1 MGTRGCTTPWDRIP
15 CPDLPQVKSGRKD
28 AAREE
33 FQTHRAHHRPEPA
46 ISPDLRQ
53 PSLTELSP
61 VALRQLHRADCGG
74 VDPGQQGAGSRFRHR
89 YRVLKKCLAQGLPD
103 RKAGNSSAP
112 RALLILAGAIAP
124 AKVLRWDQDQ
134 PGAKAPGQR
143 PTRPRRA
150 LRPRR
155 VGRWPS
161 AVRGPAGLQGTVPR
175 GRGKRG
181 SRFLFP
187 PGEVKAPSHCSGRG
201 YRPCHSAA
209 LILVQPGATAPGQ
222 RPTRPRRALL
232 ARRVRRWPVLVPDLP
247 VYRAPCRAGGETR
260 VAFPVPARTDECTV
274 TAAMAGAI
282 APATVL
288 RRDHDRPGAQSPR
301 PAPDPAGASH
311 PPGRALAFRGAWT
324 DRSIGHRPARAGETR
339 VAFPDPAHRGN
350 SFPRTGKISRQAG
363 GRIAVSAAC
372 YRKNCRSRSKI
383 GRNRAARVAAASGTV
398 SRLTTTPLVAAPII
412 PPVA

>member
-143 PTRPRRA
+143 PP
-150 LRPRR
+150 
-155 VGRWPS
+155 
-161 AVRGPAGLQGTVPR
+161 GPAGA
-175 GRGKRG
+175 
-181 SRFLFP
+181 SRR
-187 PGEVKAPSHCSGRG
+187 SG
-201 YRPCHSAA
+201 
-209 LILVQPGATAPGQ
+209 
-222 RPTRPRRALL
+222 
-232 ARRVRRWPVLVPDLP
+232 RRWPTLFPNLP
-247 VYRAPCRAGGETR
+247 VNGAPSRAGGETR
-260 VAFPVPARTDECTV
+260 VAFPAPPVDGPEGLAAFPAPP
-274 TAAMAGAI
+274 ALAPLFPGPAGF
-282 APATVL
+282 
-288 RRDHDRPGAQSPR
+288 SR
-301 PAPDPAGASH
+301 PA
-311 PPGRALAFRGAWT
+311 
-324 DRSIGHRPARAGETR
+324 GE
-339 VAFPDPAHRGN
+339 G
-350 SFPRTGKISRQAG
+350 Q
-363 GRIAVSAAC
+363 AVSAPCQGA
-372 YRKNCRSRSKI
+372 SS
-383 GRNRAARVAAASGTV
+383 AAA
-398 SRLTTTPLVAAPII
+398 ACA
-412 PPVA
+412 